1 MAARCADRQ
10 KAEKVNIGLSAIATT
25 PERRLTLQFALLV
38 LIWSTSFL
46 WIKILVAEIPPG
58 WLAVSRLVLGACVL
72 SVAALLN
79 QHGKEANIEAGLP
92 WRVILVA
99 ALLGN
104 ALPYTLI
111 HAGEV
116 TVDSG
121 VAAVLIGTMP
131 LATFVCAWL
140 ILGERL
146 SSMQLGGLA
155 LGFVGLIV
163 LIGTDALAGLG
174 QTWGQLL
181 VIGGSVCYALSATL
195 VRKLGSSR
203 SIMVAALTLWLAAAC
218 VTPFAFLESP
228 NPVFPQSGQTWIAL
242 LILGALCTGG
252 AAWLYFQLL
261 GQVPAN
267 KFAQI
272 NYIIPLLGYLWGLI
286 FMGETLRWQA
296 VLAAAMI
303 IVGVRAVLRNR
314 PLQ

>member
-1 MAARCADRQ
+1 ML
-10 KAEKVNIGLSAIATT
+10 NTSAIAMT
-25 PERRLTLQFALLV
+25 PERRLTLQFASLV

-46 WIKILVAEIPPG
+46 WIKILVVEIPPG
-58 WLAVSRLVLGACVL
+58 WLALWRLVLGASVL
-72 SVAALLN
+72 SVAALLTKRR
-79 QHGKEANIEAGLP
+79 GDSDTVAVSP

-146 SSMQLGGLA
+146 TSAQLGGLA
-155 LGFVGLIV
+155 LGFLGLLF
-163 LIGTDALAGLG
+163 LIGTDVLAGLG
-174 QTWGQLL
+174 QAWGQLL
-181 VIGGSVCYALSATL
+181 VTGGAICYALSATL

-218 VTPFAFLESP
+218 VTPFALMESP
-228 NPVFPQSGQTWIAL
+228 APVFPQSGETWLAL
-242 LILGALCTGG
+242 LILGAFCTGG
-252 AAWLYFQLL
+252 AALLYFQLL

-272 NYIIPLLGYLWGLI
+272 NYIIPLLGYIWGLL

-296 VLAAAMI
+296 VMAAVMI
-303 IVGVRAVLRNR
+303 ILGVRAVLGNR
-314 PLQ
+314 PRQ